1 MRSLGTSPFGPALK
15 PEAPRLQRSLCH
27 VLHRRVGY
35 RNMSNPGTDH
45 ANTNVLV
52 EVSVNVDGP
61 LGVDFAMDDVAP
73 PTRET
78 S

>member
-1 MRSLGTSPFGPALK
+1 
-15 PEAPRLQRSLCH
+15 
-27 VLHRRVGY
+27 
-35 RNMSNPGTDH
+35 MSNPGTDH